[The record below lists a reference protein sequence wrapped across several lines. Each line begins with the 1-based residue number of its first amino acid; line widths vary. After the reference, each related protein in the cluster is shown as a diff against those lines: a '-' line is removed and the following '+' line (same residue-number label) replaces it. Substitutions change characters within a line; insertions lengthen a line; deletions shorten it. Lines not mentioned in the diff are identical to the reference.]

1 MIKFI
6 LYNTSVL
13 KRGAR
18 LNFLAWMI
26 IACEI
31 GFWVVIALGLVIRY
45 VFKMNKLGLIFLALT
60 PVIDLILLVTTSIDL
75 YRGATASSIH
85 GIAAVYI
92 GVSIAFGKS
101 MIQWADE
108 RFQYYITKQ
117 GPRPAKRYGLEYAK
131 HYLKGWG
138 RHVIAFLIGA
148 GLLAGMIYF
157 INDASR
163 TEALSGILR
172 LWSIILGI
180 DFLIS
185 LSNFIWPTK
194 AKVKQIHSK
203 DR

>member
-1 MIKFI
+1 
-6 LYNTSVL
+6 
-13 KRGAR
+13 
-18 LNFLAWMI
+18 MI
-26 IACEI
+26 IASEI
-31 GFWVVIALGLVIRY
+31 GFWVVIVMGLVTRY
-45 VFKMNKLGLIFLALT
+45 VLKMNKLGLVFLALT

-75 YRGATASSIH
+75 YRGATATTIH

-117 GPRPAKRYGLEYAK
+117 GAKPAKRHGMEYAK

-138 RHVIAFLIGA
+138 RHVISFLIGA

-157 INDASR
+157 INDLSR
-163 TEALSGILR
+163 TEALSGILK

-180 DFLIS
+180 DFLIAI
-185 LSNFIWPTK
+185 SNFIWPTK
-194 AKVKQIHSK
+194 AKDKQLHSI
-203 DR
+203 DQ

>member
-1 MIKFI
+1 MVKYF

-31 GFWVVIALGLVIRY
+31 GFWVVIALGLVTRY
-45 VFKMNKLGLIFLALT
+45 VFKMNKLGLVFLGLT

-117 GPRPAKRYGLEYAK
+117 GPKPAKRYGLEYAK

-157 INDASR
+157 INDSSR

-180 DFLIS
+180 DFLIAI
-185 LSNFIWPTK
+185 SNFIWPTK
-194 AKVKQIHSK
+194 AKEKQVHSK